1 VAGSEYGWIWVFI
14 GRRKRMM
21 MVVVAD
27 SLGEVRSNG
36 NVNQA
41 KSIKIHILRLISFI
55 CNRVLEEESIHQS
68 TTIIIIIIIIIT
80 SSSSFVCL
88 ANATNPFKSIYLEL
102 FLAPGSMPVKVVV
115 VVMLSGYC
123 AR

>member
-1 VAGSEYGWIWVFI
+1 
-14 GRRKRMM
+14 MM
-21 MVVVAD
+21 MVVAD

-36 NVNQA
+36 NLNQA

-68 TTIIIIIIIIIT
+68 TTIIIIIIIIT

>member
-1 VAGSEYGWIWVFI
+1 
-14 GRRKRMM
+14 MM
-21 MVVVAD
+21 VVAD
-27 SLGEVRSNG
+27 SLGEFRSNG
-36 NVNQA
+36 NVDQA

-55 CNRVLEEESIHQS
+55 CTRVLEDESIHQP
-68 TTIIIIIIIIIT
+68 TIIIIIIIT
-80 SSSSFVCL
+80 YSSSFVCL

>member
-1 VAGSEYGWIWVFI
+1 
-14 GRRKRMM
+14 MM
-21 MVVVAD
+21 VVVVAD

-68 TTIIIIIIIIIT
+68 TTIIIIII
-80 SSSSFVCL
+80 
-88 ANATNPFKSIYLEL
+88 YLEL

>member
-1 VAGSEYGWIWVFI
+1 
-14 GRRKRMM
+14 MM
-21 MVVVAD
+21 MVVAD

-68 TTIIIIIIIIIT
+68 TTIIIIIT